1 MCLFASDGI
10 QFMAGRIMQAVFRVS
25 NILIQVCLSEN
36 CTRVQMGNRFATL
49 AAVQAIAFVIGP
61 VVGGQLA
68 DQDRRLPMI
77 TSCLLCI
84 CNIFVQFFVRSKHIP
99 FPKST
104 KIDDDDDD
112 DDVDKCANSSICCIL
127 EGKSKEGGIYESTN
141 KSSSI
146 MKEWLTKEFVFVFHI
161 KMFFTFANSIYE
173 TIFAQYMLSQLHLE
187 GSSIGWMLGYVGLAT
202 TFANTFVVKTYSLL
216 IQRHYSALIYAA
228 VLHAIGLVLWATT
241 PVIQFSMLASALIAL
256 TNQIVTNYLQTT
268 IVLKTNP
275 GNKGEILGY
284 SQSIE
289 RAARALAPFVG
300 GFAYQQYGVQG
311 VAVAGALPS
320 IYCAVTLLLY
330 PPKDA
335 AFVVEEKKRK

>member
-1 MCLFASDGI
+1 
-10 QFMAGRIMQAVFRVS
+10 
-25 NILIQVCLSEN
+25 
-36 CTRVQMGNRFATL
+36 
-49 AAVQAIAFVIGP
+49 
-61 VVGGQLA
+61 
-68 DQDRRLPMI
+68 
-77 TSCLLCI
+77 
-84 CNIFVQFFVRSKHIP
+84 
-99 FPKST
+99 
-104 KIDDDDDD
+104 
-112 DDVDKCANSSICCIL
+112 
-127 EGKSKEGGIYESTN
+127 
-141 KSSSI
+141 
-146 MKEWLTKEFVFVFHI
+146 
-161 KMFFTFANSIYE
+161 
-173 TIFAQYMLSQLHLE
+173 
-187 GSSIGWMLGYVGLAT
+187 
-202 TFANTFVVKTYSLL
+202 
-216 IQRHYSALIYAA
+216 
-228 VLHAIGLVLWATT
+228 
-241 PVIQFSMLASALIAL
+241 MLASALIAL